1 MQKKRSV
8 ARENDSRLDDKLLEN
23 IIKLEKIHT
32 DMAEK
37 FDKLAKEISSLLA
50 LFELTAKNFSKQQ
63 PARVMEGDKEFLDK
77 IDRLV
82 EQNKTIA
89 KGLTLLEEHMRRKIY
104 SPSHVPGAEQEE
116 QGESQIRTNRPL
128 PRF

>member
-1 MQKKRSV
+1 MPKKRVSG
-8 ARENDSRLDDKLLEN
+8 ESDSRLDDKLLEN

-32 DMAEK
+32 DLVEK

-50 LFELTAKNFSKQQ
+50 LFELAAKSFSKQQ
-63 PARVMEGDKEFLDK
+63 PGRMESDKEFFDK
-77 IDRLV
+77 IDRLL

-89 KGLTLLEEHMRRKIY
+89 KGLTLLEEHMRRKAY
-104 SPSHVPGAEQEE
+104 TPNTLGAEQEE
-116 QGESQIRTNRPL
+116 QGEENQMRMSRPL